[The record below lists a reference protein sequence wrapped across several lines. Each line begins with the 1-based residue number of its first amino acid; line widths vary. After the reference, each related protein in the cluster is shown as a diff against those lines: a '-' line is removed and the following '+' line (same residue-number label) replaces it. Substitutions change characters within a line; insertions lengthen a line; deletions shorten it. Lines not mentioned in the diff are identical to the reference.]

1 MGNLDRLM
9 NVAKVWSGIKFFHP
23 QLACHTNLDWDAAL
37 IGCLSR
43 LRLAGSTSEYASV
56 LQQMLD
62 TLADPATRVSEFKT
76 RERVSSEPRP
86 PFRRKTDSGILI
98 VAFGAFDD
106 TNWAA
111 AIPETTK
118 LLPDLPGTAGIVFDL
133 RNSTIAEMCIGWSG
147 LGRRLSTTPLVMP
160 GQRSRM
166 HAGFASQQGSGS
178 AGYYSAFQVTDGEVV
193 APHKEATDLRCVF
206 IADADCGV
214 PKIALALQRAGKA
227 AIVVAGGGA
236 IAPVVETADID
247 IGEGLEVRI
256 RAREPIYADGTA
268 AFSPDAVVPRPEDAL
283 ESAIAMLSHRSE
295 AATPGAPAPFVGRT
309 PTELAY
315 PEMRHPPL
323 EHRLLA
329 AFRIWSVFHYF
340 FPYKDLIGEDWNDV
354 LREFIPQFEA
364 ADDALSYARA
374 VARMVARTSD
384 SHCFVRSPVLD
395 NHFGMAPAAASVRMI
410 EGQPVVVSIGAED
423 EITASDGLAVGDV
436 IVSVDGIDV
445 ETRIAALSQHRAA
458 STPQSQ
464 GWLVAQRLL
473 CGADGSTATIAV
485 KRGETAA
492 VCRALRA
499 AGNWERFRNQ
509 RTGDVVKYLSVDIG
523 YVDLDR
529 LAANETDAMF
539 ERLKDTKAIIFDMRG
554 YPYGTAWTVA
564 PRLAARANIVGAVF
578 EKPLVGP
585 GLIESGDTPNC
596 FSIQSFAQKIPRSD
610 KSRYT
615 GRTIILVDERT
626 ISQAEHTALFFKEA
640 NGTTI
645 VGSPTTGANGDVTQ
659 FVVPGNIWIGFTG
672 QAVKHADGRQLQRV
686 GVIPDVQVYPTIA
699 GIRAGRDE
707 VLEKAVELLDE

>member
-9 NVAKVWSGIKFFHP
+9 NVARVWSGIKFFHP
-23 QLACHTNLDWDAAL
+23 QLACHTKLDWDAAL
-37 IGCLSR
+37 ISCLSI
-43 LRLAGSTSEYASV
+43 LRVAGSTSEYASA

-62 TLADPATRVSEFKT
+62 TLADPATRVREFET
-76 RERVSSEPRP
+76 RERVSTEPRP
-86 PFRRKTDSGILI
+86 PFRRKTDSGVLI
-98 VAFGAFDD
+98 VAFGAFDNTD
-106 TNWAA
+106 WAA

-118 LLPDLPGTAGIVFDL
+118 LLPDLPGTPGIVFDL
-133 RNSTIAEMCIGWSG
+133 RNSTITEMCFGWTG
-147 LGRRLSTTPLVMP
+147 LGRRLSTTPLVKP
-160 GQRSRM
+160 GRRSRM

-178 AGYYSAFQVTDGEVV
+178 GSYYSGFQVTDGEVV
-193 APHKEATDLRCVF
+193 TPHKEASDVPCVF
-206 IADADCGV
+206 VADADCEV
-214 PKIALALQRAGKA
+214 PGIALALQRAGKA

-236 IAPVVETADID
+236 IAPMVETADID
-247 IGEGLEVRI
+247 IGEGLEVCI
-256 RAREPIYADGTA
+256 RAREPIYVDGTTT
-268 AFSPDAVVPRPEDAL
+268 FMPDAVVHRPEDIL
-283 ESAIAMLSHRSE
+283 ESAIAMLGRCSE
-295 AATPGAPAPFVGRT
+295 AAPPGAPAPFVGRM
-309 PTELAY
+309 PAEPGY
-315 PEMRHPPL
+315 PEMSHPPL
-323 EHRLLA
+323 EYRLLA

-364 ADDALSYARA
+364 ADDALSYAQA

-395 NHFGMAPAAASVRMI
+395 SYYGMAPPAARVRMI

-423 EITASDGLAVGDV
+423 EVGGLAVGDV
-436 IVSVDGIDV
+436 VVSVDGIDV
-445 ETRIAALSQHRAA
+445 ETRIAALGQHRAA
-458 STPQSQ
+458 STPQSY

-499 AGNWERFRNQ
+499 SGNWERFRDQ
-509 RTGDVVKYLSVDIG
+509 RTGDIVKHLSVDIG

-529 LAANETDAMF
+529 LPASETDAMF
-539 ERLKDTKAIIFDMRG
+539 ERLKATKAIIFDMRG

-564 PRLAARANIVGAVF
+564 PRLAARGNTVGAVF

-585 GLIESGDTPNC
+585 EQIESGDTPNC
-596 FSIQSFAQKIPRSD
+596 FSIQSFAQKIPRSE
-610 KSRYT
+610 KWRYT

-626 ISQAEHTALFFKEA
+626 VSQAEHTALFFKEA

-659 FVVPGNIWIGFTG
+659 FVLPGGIWIWFTG
-672 QAVKHADGRQLQRV
+672 QAVKHADGSQLQRV
-686 GVIPDVQVYPTIA
+686 GIIPDVLVYPTIA
-699 GIRAGRDE
+699 GIKAGRDE
-707 VLEKAVELLDE
+707 VLEKAVALLDG